1 MDKSKIAI
9 ITAITSGILGIFG
22 ILITS
27 SIQSCV
33 NIQLAQQKL
42 NSDFIF
48 KIDGISI
55 SRRALSF
62 IKFYG

>member
-42 NSDFIF
+42 NSDFILTPTNEME
-48 KIDGISI
+48 IR
-55 SRRALSF
+55 SR
-62 IKFYG
+62 